1 MEEAADRLIKL
12 CVEEVVLPRRRI
24 GALGGTGDVGMMFL
38 PCPPPPLFHLCICRV
53 SFILMG
59 GSLALLW
66 EEEEDL
72 GGCNVA
78 WSRRVGGCAV
88 LLALREV
95 AALLLCSW

>member
-12 CVEEVVLPRRRI
+12 WVEEVVLPRRRS
-24 GALGGTGDVGMMFL
+24 GALGGTGDVGRMFL

-59 GSLALLW
+59 GSLDLLW
-66 EEEEDL
+66 EEEEEEEVL

-78 WSRRVGGCAV
+78 WSV